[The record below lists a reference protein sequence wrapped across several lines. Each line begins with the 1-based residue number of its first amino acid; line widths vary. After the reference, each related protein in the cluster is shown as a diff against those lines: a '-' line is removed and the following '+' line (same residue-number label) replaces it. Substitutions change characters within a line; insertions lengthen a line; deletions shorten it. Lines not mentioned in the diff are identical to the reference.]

1 MRAEEVVWLY
11 QRGERNFRG
20 QNLAGESFAGQNLA
34 GADFSK
40 TNIRGA
46 SFTNARLSDCLF
58 TEARAGLRKGWAIAI
73 FLTTLVM
80 CTFLGLLLSSINGLA
95 ALKIAEFA
103 EYGFES
109 ALARWTITA
118 ILVTFLLVARYWEVE
133 AGFSLFTIAFVVAI
147 AVAGLTSEAIPIA
160 GTVAI
165 AVMIAYLTVI
175 LAGLAGVVVA
185 IAAYIVTEAIA
196 AVLISVFAFAALVVN
211 PQHVD
216 LLMIVMA
223 ISIAL
228 LSAYTCWRTL
238 RRGRGNTLIRNIV
251 GTMVTFVAAR
261 VGTSF
266 RGADLTNAD
275 FSGAQLN
282 GTDFSRVIT
291 GNAQRSMLLN

>member
-1 MRAEEVVWLY
+1 MKAEDVVWLY

-20 QNLAGESFAGQNLA
+20 QRLVGESFAGQNLA

-40 TNIRGA
+40 ADIRGA
-46 SFTNARLSDCLF
+46 SFTNAYLRDCLF
-58 TEARAGLRKGWAIAI
+58 TGAYAGLSKGWAIAI

-80 CTFLGLLLSSINGLA
+80 CTFLGLVLSSINGLA

-109 ALARWTITA
+109 ALARWIITA

-147 AVAGLTSEAIPIA
+147 AVAGFTSEAVPIA

-196 AVLISVFAFAALVVN
+196 AVLLGVFAFAALLVN
-211 PQHVD
+211 PQQVD
-216 LLMIVMA
+216 LLMMVMA
-223 ISIAL
+223 ITIAI
-228 LSAYTCWRTL
+228 LSAHTCWRTL
-238 RRGRGNTLIRNIV
+238 RRGRGNTLISSLV
-251 GTMVTFVAAR
+251 GTLVTFVAAR

-266 RGADLTNAD
+266 RGADVTNAD
-275 FSGAQLN
+275 FTGATLK
-282 GTDFSRVIT
+282 GTDFSRAIT
-291 GNAQRSMLLN
+291 GNAQRAMLLN